1 MERRIIV
8 KEKRHNQFWAFI
20 KTQKYFLGYIY
31 REHPLS
37 LILFCILS
45 LITATI
51 PPILIILNK
60 QTIDTITNIHNNPD
74 AQEVVI
80 ILLVVTFLLQYFSS
94 VLSNIG
100 IYIFTR
106 ITQTVNY
113 VLKKIMLTKLIKIPL
128 KEYED
133 SSFFDTINLAN
144 IAISGNG
151 VRVIS
156 SLIGVLQSLISL
168 IGICGILLAIHW
180 ILPIA
185 LFLSTLPGIILIFI
199 AKSKNYRMTKETA
212 AKDREL
218 GFTDNLFVDKSA
230 IREIKINDSGDFL
243 LNKWSNLFKVIQKYK
258 LNLALWECKTKSIA
272 ALLLQVSSLVVSLI
286 LVYQIFDNKLS
297 IGDYVA
303 LLGAVAS
310 VQSIFGSIGS
320 HLGSIF
326 ETAIYN
332 SALMQILDYDVKN
345 KKEVD
350 PIEIQSVEEISL
362 KNISFYYP
370 KTNVKVLDN
379 INLKINKGENIS
391 IVGHNGSGKT
401 TLVKC
406 ILGLYDVSDGEIRV
420 NEKNIKDIDKITYFE
435 RVAAIFQD
443 FYKYKFSVREN
454 LGFGNLKKLNDD
466 QELYNALQKVGLYE
480 KVKNYQFNLDTYLT
494 REIPAGRELSGGEW
508 QKLAIARGFLKD
520 SDLIILDEPTA
531 ALDPLSEMKI
541 FELFNKLS
549 ENKTTITISHRLG
562 PTKYSDRIIVMDNG
576 NIVEEGNYD
585 ELMNK
590 RGVYYEM
597 YLSQAKWYEEQI
609 TQNSI

>member
-1 MERRIIV
+1 V

-420 NEKNIKDIDKITYFE
+420 NEKNIKDINKITYFE

-443 FYKYKFSVREN
+443 FYKYKFSLREN

-494 REIPAGRELSGGEW
+494 REIPDGRELSGGEW

>member
-1 MERRIIV
+1 M

-420 NEKNIKDIDKITYFE
+420 NEKNIKDINKITYFE

-443 FYKYKFSVREN
+443 FYKYKFSLREN

-494 REIPAGRELSGGEW
+494 REIPDGRELSGGEW

>member
-1 MERRIIV
+1 M

-144 IAISGNG
+144 IAISGNV

>member
-1 MERRIIV
+1 M
-8 KEKRHNQFWAFI
+8 
-20 KTQKYFLGYIY
+20 
-31 REHPLS
+31 S

-420 NEKNIKDIDKITYFE
+420 NEKNIKDINKITYFE

-443 FYKYKFSVREN
+443 FYKYKFSLREN

-494 REIPAGRELSGGEW
+494 REIPDGRELSGGEW

>member
-1 MERRIIV
+1 M

-320 HLGSIF
+320 QLGSIF

-420 NEKNIKDIDKITYFE
+420 NEKNIKDINKITYFE

-443 FYKYKFSVREN
+443 FYKYKFSLREN

-494 REIPAGRELSGGEW
+494 REIPDGRELSGGEW

>member
-1 MERRIIV
+1 M

-258 LNLALWECKTKSIA
+258 LNLALWECKTKSLA

-420 NEKNIKDIDKITYFE
+420 NEKNIKDINKITYFE

-443 FYKYKFSVREN
+443 FYKYKFSLREN

-494 REIPAGRELSGGEW
+494 REIPDGRELSGGEW

>member
-1 MERRIIV
+1 M

-531 ALDPLSEMKI
+531 SLDPLSEMKI

>member
-1 MERRIIV
+1 M

-31 REHPLS
+31 IEHPLS

>member
-1 MERRIIV
+1 M

>member
-1 MERRIIV
+1 M

-60 QTIDTITNIHNNPD
+60 QTIDTIINIHNNPD

>member
-1 MERRIIV
+1 V

>member
-1 MERRIIV
+1 
-8 KEKRHNQFWAFI
+8 
-20 KTQKYFLGYIY
+20 
-31 REHPLS
+31 
-37 LILFCILS
+37 
-45 LITATI
+45 
-51 PPILIILNK
+51 
-60 QTIDTITNIHNNPD
+60 
-74 AQEVVI
+74 
-80 ILLVVTFLLQYFSS
+80 
-94 VLSNIG
+94 
-100 IYIFTR
+100 
-106 ITQTVNY
+106 
-113 VLKKIMLTKLIKIPL
+113 
-128 KEYED
+128 
-133 SSFFDTINLAN
+133 
-144 IAISGNG
+144 
-151 VRVIS
+151 
-156 SLIGVLQSLISL
+156 
-168 IGICGILLAIHW
+168 
-180 ILPIA
+180 
-185 LFLSTLPGIILIFI
+185 
-199 AKSKNYRMTKETA
+199 
-212 AKDREL
+212 
-218 GFTDNLFVDKSA
+218 
-230 IREIKINDSGDFL
+230 
-243 LNKWSNLFKVIQKYK
+243 
-258 LNLALWECKTKSIA
+258 
-272 ALLLQVSSLVVSLI
+272 
-286 LVYQIFDNKLS
+286 
-297 IGDYVA
+297 
-303 LLGAVAS
+303 
-310 VQSIFGSIGS
+310 
-320 HLGSIF
+320 
-326 ETAIYN
+326 
-332 SALMQILDYDVKN
+332 MQILDYDVKN

-420 NEKNIKDIDKITYFE
+420 NEKNIKDINKITYFE

-443 FYKYKFSVREN
+443 FYKYKFSLREN

-494 REIPAGRELSGGEW
+494 REIPDGRELSGGEW

>member
-1 MERRIIV
+1 
-8 KEKRHNQFWAFI
+8 
-20 KTQKYFLGYIY
+20 
-31 REHPLS
+31 
-37 LILFCILS
+37 
-45 LITATI
+45 
-51 PPILIILNK
+51 
-60 QTIDTITNIHNNPD
+60 
-74 AQEVVI
+74 
-80 ILLVVTFLLQYFSS
+80 
-94 VLSNIG
+94 
-100 IYIFTR
+100 
-106 ITQTVNY
+106 
-113 VLKKIMLTKLIKIPL
+113 MLTKLIKIPL

>member
-1 MERRIIV
+1 M

-74 AQEVVI
+74 AQKVVI

-286 LVYQIFDNKLS
+286 LVYQIFNNKLS

-494 REIPAGRELSGGEW
+494 REIPDGRELSGGEW

-541 FELFNKLS
+541 FELFNRLS

-562 PTKYSDRIIVMDNG
+562 PTKYSDRIVVMDNG